1 MNQTLDVVIGPCS
14 MVETDAMQHALA
26 KVGARTRSCA
36 GPQDMRHAQA
46 VVVPWSACSWR
57 GAQRYAELG
66 LAEAL
71 VERIKAGR
79 PTLVVGTAMQMIGL
93 GCAEEGRRGLAALDL
108 HSELGDR
115 APEA

>member
-1 MNQTLDVVIGPCS
+1 MNHTLDVVIGPCS
-14 MVETDAMQHALA
+14 MVETDAMQQALA

-46 VVVPWSACSWR
+46 VVLPWSACSWR

-79 PTLVVGTAMQMIGL
+79 PTLVVGTAMQMVGL
-93 GCAEEGRRGLAALDL
+93 GCAEEGRRG
-108 HSELGDR
+108 
-115 APEA
+115 